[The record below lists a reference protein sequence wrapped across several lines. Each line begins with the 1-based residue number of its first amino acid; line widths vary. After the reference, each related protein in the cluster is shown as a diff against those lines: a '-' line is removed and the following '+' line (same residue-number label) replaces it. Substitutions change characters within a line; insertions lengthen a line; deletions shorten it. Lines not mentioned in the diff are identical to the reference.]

1 MLGEGRQSRCRP
13 RPLMGGALYA
23 KGQAKPDCAT
33 VLGGLGQNGP
43 MIQNVLVLGGSGF
56 VGRHVC
62 EKLVR
67 RMCQV
72 TVPTRRLRNAASVMT
87 LPMLNVVEADVHD
100 EAALRALVRG
110 HDAVLSLVAILQGSA
125 AAFERAHVELA
136 RKIARACQATGVRRV
151 VHVSALGADLRN
163 PEGLPSNY
171 LRSKSRAEQ
180 VLHQAGLDLT
190 LIRPSVIFGAEDR
203 FLNTFAD
210 LQQVAPVVPLAG
222 ARARF
227 QPVWVEDVAS
237 AVLACL
243 DGAHEHASIG
253 QIYEACGPQVFT
265 LQELVELA
273 GRLGGANH
281 GRGRPVI
288 PLPDA
293 LARLQAI
300 AMELMPGEPLLSRDN
315 LDSMKV
321 PNVATGHHPGIEAL
335 GITPASLLAIAP
347 TYLGH
352 RGWRSRQ
359 LERRQAAGRQF

>member
-1 MLGEGRQSRCRP
+1 MS
-13 RPLMGGALYA
+13 
-23 KGQAKPDCAT
+23 K
-33 VLGGLGQNGP
+33 
-43 MIQNVLVLGGSGF
+43 VLVLGGTGF

-67 RMCQV
+67 AMHPV

-87 LPMLNVVEADVHD
+87 LPMLYAAEADVHD
-100 EAALRALVRG
+100 EAALRELVRG
-110 HDAVLSLVAILQGSA
+110 HDAVVNLVAILQGSA
-125 AAFERAHVELA
+125 SAFERAHVELA
-136 RKIARACQATGVRRV
+136 RKIARACEATGVRRV
-151 VHVSALGADLRN
+151 VHVSALGADIRN
-163 PEGLPSNY
+163 PDGLPSNY

-180 VLHQAGLDLT
+180 VLHQANLDLT
-190 LIRPSVIFGAEDR
+190 LIRPSVIYGAEDR

-210 LQQVAPVVPLAG
+210 LQQVFPVVPLAS
-222 ARARF
+222 AHAKF

-243 DGAHEHASIG
+243 DGAHAQGSIG

-265 LQELVELA
+265 LKELVELA
-273 GRLGGANH
+273 GRLGGAAH
-281 GRGRPVI
+281 GRGRMVI
-288 PLPDA
+288 PLPDG

-321 PNVATGHHPGIEAL
+321 PNVATGHHPGLEAL

-352 RGWRSRQ
+352 KGWRSRL
-359 LERRQAAGRQF
+359 LERRQAAGRMFF